1 MQTETVEIPLE
12 VIDKVT
18 GNLEEIRGEFSKT
31 QSQINGLKT
40 SQDEL
45 NAIQN
50 EGVSSTKKQAFS
62 FTELKSG
69 IDLVIGAGKQVY
81 AVLSDLYGSYSKY
94 AGQVRDLSIA
104 TGTSAEETSTL
115 LQVLDDYQ
123 ITAEDVTAA
132 TKKMKDNGLVPTIDT
147 LAKLSDQFLAI
158 KDPAERLQ
166 FAQDNLGKSYSKY
179 LNVLEKGGNV
189 IRNNAN
195 EVNKNLILTDKQIKQ
210 SEEARLAIDAMSD
223 AWEGLKVQAGAAIGS
238 IIAGNV
244 EAATKQDYMTLA
256 TGRTHDEMMRGAKS
270 SKEYASTLYG
280 ISAEYERAA
289 SMGEYWAGIVGDS
302 VTPAVED
309 NTEAIKALS
318 DELTGQIGLIN
329 DMQSAED
336 SYTEKSKDLTQKRAE
351 AEANLAEVKRQGWW
365 ESSEQMQNAIAK
377 VEEIKQAEADLAAER
392 DKQTLQFISNI
403 LQENLARDGWTTAEF
418 EAFAAQQEAWGLW
431 SADVVEK
438 SKAAWMEAQKIT
450 DAINGIPTEK
460 FVNIGVVT
468 TYSSQGQ
475 AAGPV
480 AVNGANIRNG
490 YSEGTHGWRTVPQG
504 FANDTYP
511 AMLSSGEKFAVIPKD
526 EQQPDAPSSGGGNGG
541 MGGANLIPILQQF
554 ADMIA
559 RSNRAAFEK
568 AGR

>member
-18 GNLEEIRGEFSKT
+18 GNLDDIRGEFAKT

-45 NAIQN
+45 NTIQ
-50 EGVSSTKKQAFS
+50 EKGSASTKKQAFS
-62 FTELKSG
+62 FTELKSAF
-69 IDLVIGAGKQVY
+69 DVVYGAGKAVY
-81 AVLSDLYGSYSKY
+81 GVLSDLYGSFSKY

-104 TGTSAEETSTL
+104 TGTNAEETSTL

-132 TKKMKDNGLVPTIDT
+132 SKKMKDNGLVPTIDT
-147 LAKLSDQFLAI
+147 LAKLSDQFLSI
-158 KDPAERLQ
+158 EDPAKRLE

-179 LNVLEKGGNV
+179 LNVLEKGGAT
-189 IRNNAN
+189 IRANAN
-195 EVNKNLILTDKQIKQ
+195 EVNKNLILTDEQIKQ
-210 SEEARLAIDAMSD
+210 SEEARLALDALSD
-223 AWEGLKVQAGAAIGS
+223 AWEGMKVQAGAAIGS
-238 IIAGNV
+238 IIVAQTRQADRIEYLRNISGKTAAEIIDSHGNI
-244 EAATKQDYMTLA
+244 
-256 TGRTHDEMMRGAKS
+256 R
-270 SKEYASTLYG
+270 ASMQPM
-280 ISAEYERAA
+280 IAEYERAA
-289 SMGEYWAGIVGDS
+289 AMGDYWAGIVGDS

-309 NTEAIKALS
+309 NTEALKALS

-329 DMQSAED
+329 DMQAAEEN
-336 SYTEKSKDLTQKRAE
+336 YTEKSKDLTQKRADAE
-351 AEANLAEVKRQGWW
+351 AELTKLRAQGYW
-365 ESSEQMQNAIAK
+365 EQSDQIQNALGKI
-377 VEEIKQAEADLAAER
+377 EEIKQAEADLAAER

-418 EAFAAQQEAWGLW
+418 EAFAKQQEAWGLW

-438 SKAAWMEAQKIT
+438 SRAAWMEAQKIT
-450 DAINGIPTEK
+450 DAINGIPTDK
-460 FVNIGVVT
+460 QVNIGVVT

-511 AMLSSGEKFAVIPKD
+511 AMLSSGEKFAVIPKG